1 MSKRTLAIIIPGT
14 KHKSPLPPRILA
26 TLSCSQEGFWGYL
39 FLKIVPLSAALHFAL
54 ELNFKRDICKRS
66 SSAIR
71 MNQPQSLRRHTEK
84 TVWTE
89 NSLAQLAFYI
99 KAFQETIRFPPADLN
114 VEHRRPRVAFGI
126 SYRSAAEADLPSCF
140 ICLGGRSSVSG
151 WCVQRS
157 GRKEGSDIFLCFFFL
172 VLSGSQRLKIQHK
185 RPRVLGS
192 HTVKAAL
199 IRERP
204 RKSFMTKQSYF

>member
-39 FLKIVPLSAALHFAL
+39 FLKIAPLSAALHFAL

-71 MNQPQSLRRHTEK
+71 MNQSYSLRRHAGK
-84 TVWTE
+84 TVWTG
-89 NSLAQLAFYI
+89 NSLAQLAFYVE
-99 KAFQETIRFPPADLN
+99 AFQERIRFPPADLN

-126 SYRSAAEADLPSCF
+126 GYRSAAEADLPSCF

-151 WCVQRS
+151 WCV
-157 GRKEGSDIFLCFFFL
+157 
-172 VLSGSQRLKIQHK
+172 
-185 RPRVLGS
+185 
-192 HTVKAAL
+192 
-199 IRERP
+199 
-204 RKSFMTKQSYF
+204 